1 MKAYRSGVV
10 VKLGALK
17 VPVNIYSALD
27 SSKTAETRLNVVCNR
42 DHEPVLVRNPYVC
55 DTCDHTGPST
65 DFVRGKDT
73 ENGVV
78 VVDTAT
84 VETAIDPMLKEEI
97 VLTAHELVDVLH
109 NTVPSGK
116 TYTLGPA
123 NAKKIKGSTQD
134 ELDEGY
140 ALLQT
145 LISEHPDHALI
156 GTFAFTSRAAMFR
169 LCMNG
174 NVISMTQLAWPE
186 ELKETPEVPEPLTDE
201 ADKSLVSTLLQKHVQ
216 AFDPADYKDVSAE
229 ARANAIEAAMNGT
242 TPTASVTPVSNT
254 PTVSLRDRLR
264 EELAA

>member
-27 SSKTAETRLNVVCNR
+27 STKAAETRLNVVCNR
-42 DHEPVLVRNPYVC
+42 DHTPTLTKNPYVC
-55 DTCDHTGPST
+55 ETCNHQGPST

-78 VVDTAT
+78 VVDTTT
-84 VETAIDPMLKEEI
+84 VETAIDPMMKEEI
-97 VLTAHELVDVLH
+97 VLTAHPLVEVLH
-109 NTVPSGK
+109 STVPSGK
-116 TYTLGPA
+116 TYSLGPA
-123 NAKKIKGSTQD
+123 NAKKIKGSSQD

-145 LISEHPDHALI
+145 LVAEHPDHALI

-169 LCMNG
+169 LCMVG
-174 NVISMTQLAWPE
+174 DVISMTQLAWPE
-186 ELKETPEVPEPLTDE
+186 ELKETPDVPAPLTDE
-201 ADKSLVSTLLQKHVQ
+201 ADKSLVAGLLTKHVQ
-216 AFDPADYKDVSAE
+216 SFDPADYKDVNAE

-242 TPTASVTPVSNT
+242 TPVSVTPTSNNAPVT
-254 PTVSLRDRLR
+254 SLRDRLR